1 MPWLKKLCY
10 NEKQICKRENLL
22 ANKIITVNRKKYA
35 VGLFWQPVG
44 AGYSGRNYARV
55 LSKSVNKKYNLYVE
69 YRSMIGLGAGRFG
82 HRVAMRVAAA
92 EIMESLSEYTS
103 FLAVFQV
110 DKGFYLVAARNGIVL
125 QDELFNFEEDA
136 RSQYVRLSEIPVW
149 GAFFAPASWG
159 MPRAVDSD
167 INSVLGGPSHVMLH
181 SISRFGAGM
190 ISAGLVVL
198 FALALSS
205 IFFDSVKQTV
215 APRPQGVDLDPELVA
230 EYKRQIEE
238 KNKEL
243 DKQFDIQ
250 KILPPEPIVMPY
262 ELLPDV
268 SARAQQCYQGIAFV
282 MQPVTGWVQTSA
294 ECNETHVIA
303 TLRRTFGTLDDFY
316 NVASELMPGAF
327 VQEINE
333 DTILVQAKLPSVQTN
348 ASVDERDVQTI
359 VRDVTSAFQSIDS
372 DADTEIVFDTIT
384 NGVDTATVGLVE
396 VAAESK
402 LIPTQFMQVFGD
414 FGGVYLIK
422 CSWDATRRFW
432 NYEVIIYAK

>member
-1 MPWLKKLCY
+1 
-10 NEKQICKRENLL
+10 
-22 ANKIITVNRKKYA
+22 
-35 VGLFWQPVG
+35 
-44 AGYSGRNYARV
+44 
-55 LSKSVNKKYNLYVE
+55 
-69 YRSMIGLGAGRFG
+69 
-82 HRVAMRVAAA
+82 
-92 EIMESLSEYTS
+92 
-103 FLAVFQV
+103 
-110 DKGFYLVAARNGIVL
+110 
-125 QDELFNFEEDA
+125 
-136 RSQYVRLSEIPVW
+136 
-149 GAFFAPASWG
+149 
-159 MPRAVDSD
+159 
-167 INSVLGGPSHVMLH
+167 
-181 SISRFGAGM
+181 
-190 ISAGLVVL
+190 
-198 FALALSS
+198 
-205 IFFDSVKQTV
+205 
-215 APRPQGVDLDPELVA
+215 
-230 EYKRQIEE
+230 
-238 KNKEL
+238 
-243 DKQFDIQ
+243 
-250 KILPPEPIVMPY
+250 
-262 ELLPDV
+262 
-268 SARAQQCYQGIAFV
+268 
-282 MQPVTGWVQTSA
+282 VQTSA